1 MARPIRLDVEGGWYH
16 VLNRGIER
24 KVIFRDPQY
33 YSHFIELL
41 SRLPGRFGVRVHGY
55 VLLANHYHLQIET
68 PRANLSK
75 AIQWLNVAYS
85 VWHNRKCRRVGPLF
99 QGRFKAIL
107 HEASSEALIINRYIH
122 LNPAR
127 VRRLGGHE
135 GRSELEPLE
144 RTSELG
150 RARVMAL
157 RKYLWS
163 SYPSYAG
170 SIKKPE
176 WLTTESILGFIGE
189 GSLRRLTD
197 QYRSELEEAAGLGE
211 WRTDWKERVRA
222 GVLLGS
228 QEFLERM
235 SGLLK
240 GDRREQTGLRHN
252 RSGRLAWEQITEAV
266 SKVWGQEWAAVATG
280 YGNGARAAALYV
292 ARYYSDWTLRE
303 LGQLVGEMEYPAVT
317 MAIRR
322 LEKRW
327 KVDEELGRKMKQ
339 LLRLLQV
346 KA

>member
-1 MARPIRLDVEGGWYH
+1 MAGPIRLDVEGGWYH

-24 KVIFRDPQY
+24 KVIFRDPKY
-33 YSHFIELL
+33 CSHFIDLL

-55 VLLANHYHLQIET
+55 VLMANNYRLQMES
-68 PRANLSK
+68 PGANLSK
-75 AIQWLNVAYS
+75 PIQCLNVAYS
-85 VWHNRKCRRVGPLF
+85 VWHNRKCGRVGPLF
-99 QGRFKAIL
+99 QWRFKAIL
-107 HEASSEALIINRYIH
+107 HEASSEGLMINRYIH

-135 GRSELEPLE
+135 GRAGLEPHE

-176 WLTTESILGFIGE
+176 WLTTESILGFIVE

-211 WRTDWKERVRA
+211 WRTDWEERVRA
-222 GVLLGS
+222 GGLLGRRG
-228 QEFLERM
+228 LVVRM

-240 GDRREQTGLRHN
+240 GDRREQAGLRHN

-327 KVDEELGRKMKQ
+327 KVDAELGRKMKQ
-339 LLRLLQV
+339 LFRLLQV
-346 KA
+346 KT